1 MVFNRRW
8 DDAIEHLRNAI
19 ELDPNYWF
27 HHSYLGRSYEQ
38 KGMMPEAIAAF
49 KRAFELDSEQS
60 ENWAGLAHA
69 YAVSGKKTEAQKVLD
84 ELLKNPTKNI
94 NVSPYNVAVTYAGL
108 GDREKSLEWIER
120 AYSIRSYYL
129 PVYLPTDARLDTL
142 RTDSRFK
149 DVVRRMG
156 LP

>member
-1 MVFNRRW
+1 
-8 DDAIEHLRNAI
+8 
-19 ELDPNYWF
+19 
-27 HHSYLGRSYEQ
+27 
-38 KGMMPEAIAAF
+38 MPEAIAAF
-49 KRAFELDSEQS
+49 KRAFEVDSEQS

-69 YAVSGKKTEAQKVLD
+69 YAVSGQKAEAQKMLD
-84 ELLKNPTKNI
+84 DLLKNAAKNI
-94 NVSPYNVAVTYAGL
+94 AVSPYNVAVIYAGL
-108 GDREKSLEWIER
+108 GDNEKSLEWLER

-129 PVYLPTDARLDTL
+129 AVYLPTDARLDPL